1 MIYFI
6 FYSARVLRAKGVAVK
21 RTGPLSDRLGGRG
34 GFGGDRG
41 RGDRGRFD
49 RGGRIDRGR
58 GDRGRGDRGR
68 NDRSRMDRGGGGGR
82 GGGRGE
88 RGRKRPRYST
98 GCFGQGCGSGSV
110 SLLDPDSVRPVD
122 PESDQYSESRS
133 GSRIQEGKNDPQK

>member
-1 MIYFI
+1 
-6 FYSARVLRAKGVAVK
+6 VLRAKGVAVK

-58 GDRGRGDRGR
+58 GDRGRVDRGR

-88 RGRKRPRYST
+88 RGRKRPRYCAA
-98 GCFGQGCGSGSV
+98 CFGYALVSALIRIKVLPGILINPDGSGF
-110 SLLDPDSVRPVD
+110 
-122 PESDQYSESRS
+122 RS
-133 GSRIQEGKNDPQK
+133 

>member
-34 GFGGDRG
+34 GFGGDWG

-98 GCFGQGCGSGSV
+98 VC
-110 SLLDPDSVRPVD
+110 LDRAPDPDPYWIRI
-122 PESDQYSESRS
+122 QS
-133 GSRIQEGKNDPQK
+133 GQWIRIRIRIRNPDQEGKNDPQK